1 MTQPYPSDPDPD
13 APPEVNAGRLWAGG
27 FATAV
32 VGGLVV
38 FVGVLI
44 ARGILDIPVL
54 APEGA
59 GYLGDETTPVYAG
72 LAALFAL
79 LSTALL
85 HMLLL
90 ATPRPIQFF
99 TWIVGLVAVA
109 AALIPFGRTAPLEA
123 EVVTAAINL
132 LVGVAVISLLTS
144 VARTAVRQR
153 HGSSLR

>member
-1 MTQPYPSDPDPD
+1 MTQPMYPEPDRS
-13 APPEVNAGRLWAGG
+13 PEVNAGRLWAGG
-27 FATAV
+27 IATAV
-32 VGGLVV
+32 VAALVV

-79 LSTALL
+79 FSTALL
-85 HMLLL
+85 QMLLL
-90 ATPRPIQFF
+90 ATPRPVQFF
-99 TWIVGLVAVA
+99 TWIVGLMTA
-109 AALIPFGRTAPLEA
+109 AGALIPFGRSAPLEA

-132 LVGVAVISLLTS
+132 LVGLAVISLLS
-144 VARTAVRQR
+144 GVARTAVRQR
-153 HGSSLR
+153 QWS